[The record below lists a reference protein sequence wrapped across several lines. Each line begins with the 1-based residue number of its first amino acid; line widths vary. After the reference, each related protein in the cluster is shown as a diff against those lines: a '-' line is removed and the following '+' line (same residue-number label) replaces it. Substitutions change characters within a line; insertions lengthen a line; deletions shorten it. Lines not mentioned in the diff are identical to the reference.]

1 VWPLSGHWLG
11 WKRKESVHMPKVT
24 STYIPAG
31 QYLSLVQAAEILGLK
46 RSGLQHH
53 ISKGHLKTIHFPG
66 LGHIVKEDDIILFKV
81 KRRGRPSI
89 YSKK

>member
-1 VWPLSGHWLG
+1 MS
-11 WKRKESVHMPKVT
+11 KVT

-31 QYLSLVQAAEILGLK
+31 QYLSLAQAAETLGLK

-53 ISKGHLKTIHFPG
+53 IGKGHLKTIHFPG
-66 LGHIVKEDDIILFKV
+66 LGHIIKENDIILFKA

-89 YSKK
+89 YSEEK

>member
-1 VWPLSGHWLG
+1 
-11 WKRKESVHMPKVT
+11 MPKVT

-66 LGHIVKEDDIILFKV
+66 LGHIVREDDIILFKA

-89 YSKK
+89 YSEEK